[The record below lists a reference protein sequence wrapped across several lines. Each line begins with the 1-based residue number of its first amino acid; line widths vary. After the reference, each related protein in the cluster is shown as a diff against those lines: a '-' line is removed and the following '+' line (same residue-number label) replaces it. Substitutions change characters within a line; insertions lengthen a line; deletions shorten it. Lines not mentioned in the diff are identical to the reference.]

1 MIIDNN
7 PVMMGQDEIIRLAT
21 ELAEAVDN
29 NWLVD
34 GEKAAGYTYAHLVA
48 MFFCYRQ
55 YGRWKQAL

>member
-34 GEKAAGYTYAHLVA
+34 GEKAAGSPHMVCLCQKEVL
-48 MFFCYRQ
+48 F
-55 YGRWKQAL
+55 QARTP

>member
-34 GEKAAGYTYAHLVA
+34 GEKAAGYTYAHHV
-48 MFFCYRQ
+48 FCYRQ

>member
-29 NWLVD
+29 NWLAD
-34 GEKAAGYTYAHLVA
+34 GEKAAGYTYAILLPC
-48 MFFCYRQ
+48 FCCTGQ